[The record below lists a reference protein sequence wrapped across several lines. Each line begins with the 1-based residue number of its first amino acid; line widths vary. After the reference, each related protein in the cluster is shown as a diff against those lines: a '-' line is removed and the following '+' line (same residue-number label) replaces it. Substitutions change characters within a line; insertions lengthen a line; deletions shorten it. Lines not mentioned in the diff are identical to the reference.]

1 MRHIRPTFPSE
12 FFVVADLSELHHGMI
27 CLTRE
32 DVEDSI
38 YKASLR
44 GEKCSVLRVGLDELG
59 RDVSF
64 EFEPESTDEWAG
76 TSYDRA
82 ASAADAIND
91 IRRDLRD
98 ILEGAL

>member
-12 FFVVADLSELHHGMI
+12 FWIVADLSELHQGLI
-27 CLTRE
+27 CTTR
-32 DVEDSI
+32 DQVEDAVG
-38 YKASLR
+38 KAIQ
-44 GEKCSVLRVGLDELG
+44 VGWPWAVGRFGDGELG
-59 RDVSF
+59 RDVSH
-64 EFEPESTDEWAG
+64 EFVPDDADEWAG

-98 ILEGAL
+98 ILEAS